1 MSTLAIILFV
11 VVLCLRPGSYPSITG
26 AILARSFDTCRE
38 LRPAQHL
45 SASFPHNPAS
55 PGVLNALN
63 PELGDNFNERS
74 IEPSQPKE

>member
-1 MSTLAIILFV
+1 MSALAIILFV
-11 VVLCLRPGSYPSITG
+11 VVLCLRPGSYPGITG

-38 LRPAQHL
+38 LRKHL